1 MLLDWSPLWLS
12 LRYAG
17 WATLLAMLVALPLAW
32 LLARRRFPGSEL
44 LDAVATLPLL
54 LPPAVLVYYLL
65 AVLGRWPLHFSWHTA
80 VGLSAIY
87 TLPLMLR
94 MIRAALAAVDHSF
107 ENAARGLGAGEW
119 RTFWLVTLPIAWRAL
134 FAAVV
139 TGFVRAFADFGATA
153 LLASDAGNART
164 GWLLLPIAA
173 VALAA
178 LYFLN
183 RMRRGQVLA

>member
-65 AVLGRWPLHFSWHTA
+65 VALGRWPLHFSWHTA

-94 MIRAALAAVDHSF
+94 MIRA
-107 ENAARGLGAGEW
+107 R
-119 RTFWLVTLPIAWRAL
+119 
-134 FAAVV
+134 
-139 TGFVRAFADFGATA
+139 FGGGGVAY
-153 LLASDAGNART
+153 LLAGNLAHRVARAVR
-164 GWLLLPIAA
+164 GRGDGLRARFCGFRRNRAASERHRQCPNRLVAAADCRCRVGSPLLPE
-173 VALAA
+173 
-178 LYFLN
+178 
-183 RMRRGQVLA
+183 

>member
-1 MLLDWSPLWLS
+1 
-12 LRYAG
+12 
-17 WATLLAMLVALPLAW
+17 MLVALPLAW

-65 AVLGRWPLHFSWHTA
+65 VALGRWPLHFSWHTA

-94 MIRAALAAVDHSF
+94 MIRAGLAAVDHSF

-153 LLASDAGNART
+153 LLASDTGNART